1 MIQVEQTSFR
11 PPQRSFSE
19 IDRDEIVRQ
28 TLGEVEKR
36 IREQH
41 GNTLY
46 RQAWKVILKIVH
58 GMKP

>member
-1 MIQVEQTSFR
+1 MIHIEQSTFR
-11 PPQRSFSE
+11 PPHRSLSE

-28 TLGEVEKR
+28 TLNEVERR
-36 IREQH
+36 IKDQH

>member
-1 MIQVEQTSFR
+1 MIHVEQATFR

-19 IDRDEIVRQ
+19 MDRDEIVRQ
-28 TLGEVEKR
+28 TLSEVEKR
-36 IREQH
+36 IKDQH